1 VVRTEVREWEFLTK
15 MMHRHL
21 PEVTHPLLS
30 DQRENEI
37 EKERE
42 DGEGVLFPQTATGVG
57 V

>member
-1 VVRTEVREWEFLTK
+1 MVRTEVREWEFLTK
-15 MMHRHL
+15 MMQRHL